1 MKLKKSIG
9 FLLLFLFYSVSGI
22 KAQVNEIPLSGIV
35 TDSVSGEALIGSN
48 ILLYRDSISAGQP
61 PYRGAA
67 SNGYGFYIIPK
78 CSPAVYIIVIRHLGY
93 KTLIRELDLR
103 MQRGTYKFN
112 AELKSE
118 EIKLNEVVVKGKK
131 EVRPEINTVDVSPD
145 FLKRLPSL
153 SGEIDLFKLLQLLPG
168 IKFGS
173 ELSSGLYV
181 RGGSP
186 DQTLTLVDGMT
197 VYNPAHLGNIASTF
211 NSNAMQDVKLIK
223 GAFPAQYGGRLSS
236 VLDIKLRSGTKE
248 KEKGVIGLGLINS
261 YLTLEGPLS
270 EKSTYM
276 ISGRSMY
283 YDLVQGI
290 ADKNSSVPRYNFQD
304 LNAKINMVLSE
315 SNIVTATALYSRD
328 RVYNPPSAKDIN
340 YDISWQ
346 NSEYGIN
353 WIQVNKKSLFL
364 NSLISFVDYEFKSN
378 IGGSSPDIQSSGY
391 FSSSKLRDLTL
402 RQNVEMHL
410 SQDQTYKTGFEIDM
424 HNYNLLYSDSYSEL
438 LERDPYAGKDITSVE
453 AAAFVQA
460 ETKFSE
466 RLKTNIGARIYY
478 FESRKYFNAEPRISA
493 SYALTDNMSLQAA
506 YAVAH
511 QFIHLITR
519 SDISLPTD
527 LWYPSTKN
535 IEPSRSSQY
544 VLGLE
549 STFNDLE
556 YLVSLE
562 GYYKDMKN
570 LYEFKTSA
578 KLNPLDNSIEEQFT
592 KGIGEAYG
600 VEVFINKRLGDLTG
614 WLGYTLSWTKRKF
627 DDLNGGLSFYPKYDR
642 RNDVSAV
649 LSYKVNDHLNI
660 GATWTYA
667 SGQRYTLPPAQYQFK
682 DIVTGGTPKIYLNS
696 EDLYGAQFPAYHKLD
711 LNISYRFN
719 WLSHGF
725 EAYLN
730 FYNLYNR
737 QNPFSQY
744 TSLEETPSGKIPV
757 VKRLVLFPFIPM
769 FGFNVQF

>member
-1 MKLKKSIG
+1 MKSNRSI
-9 FLLLFLFYSVSGI
+9 LFLVLFLISTAALQGQESYFTV
-22 KAQVNEIPLSGIV
+22 SGIV

-48 ILLYRDSISAGQP
+48 ILLYKDSIGTTEP
-61 PYRGAA
+61 PFRGAA
-67 SNGYGFYIIPK
+67 TNGYGFFILPK
-78 CSPAVYIIVIRHLGY
+78 CTPSVYIIVIRHVGY
-93 KTLIRELDLR
+93 KTFLRELNLTK
-103 MQRGTYKFN
+103 QTGAYKIN

-118 EIKLNEVVVKGKK
+118 EIKLSEVVVKGKK
-131 EVRPEINTVDVSPD
+131 EVRPVINTVDVSPEL
-145 FLKRLPSL
+145 LKKLPSL
-153 SGEIDLFKLLQLLPG
+153 TGEVDLFKLLQMLPG
-168 IKFGS
+168 INFGT

-197 VYNPAHLGNIASTF
+197 VYNAAHLGNIASTF

-248 KEKGVIGLGLINS
+248 KEKGVFGVGLINS

-270 EKSTYM
+270 ESSTYM
-276 ISGRSMY
+276 VSGRSMY
-283 YDLVQGI
+283 YDFVQGI
-290 ADKNSSVPRYNFQD
+290 AQKNSSVPRYNFQD

-315 SNIVTATALYSRD
+315 SNIVTVTGLYSQD
-328 RVYNPPSAKDIN
+328 RVYNPPSVKDIN
-340 YDISWQ
+340 YDITWK

-353 WIQVNKKSLFL
+353 WIQVNTKSLFL
-364 NSLISFVDYEFKSN
+364 NSLISFVDYEFKSV
-378 IGGSSPDIQSSGY
+378 IGGTLPEINSSNY
-391 FSSSKLRDLTL
+391 FSSSKLKDLTL
-402 RQNVEMHL
+402 KQNVEMHV
-410 SQDQTYKTGFEIDM
+410 SQDQTFKTGFEIDM
-424 HNYNLLYSDSYSEL
+424 HNYNLLYSDSYDEL
-438 LERDPYAGKDITSVE
+438 LERDPYAGKDITSLE
-453 AAAFVQA
+453 AAAFLQA
-460 ETKFSE
+460 ETKFSQ

-478 FESRKYFNAEPRISA
+478 FGSRKYFNAEPRISA
-493 SYALTDNMSLQAA
+493 SFALTDDLSVQAS

-511 QFIHLITR
+511 QFLHLITR

-527 LWYPSTKN
+527 LWYPSTKD
-535 IEPSRSSQY
+535 IEPSKSSQY
-544 VLGLE
+544 AFGFE

-600 VEVFINKRLGDLTG
+600 IEFFLNKRLGDLTG
-614 WLGYTLSWTKRKF
+614 WIGYTLSWTKRKF
-627 DDLNGGLSFYPKYDR
+627 DDLNGGMSFYPKYDR

-649 LSYKVNDHLNI
+649 LSYKVTDHLNI

-667 SGQRYTLPPAQYQFK
+667 SGQHYTIPPAQYQFK
-682 DIVTGGTPKIYLNS
+682 DIVTGSSPKIYLNA

-711 LNISYRFN
+711 LNISYNFR
-719 WLSHGF
+719 WLSHKF

-744 TSLEETPSGKIPV
+744 TTLEDTPSGKVPV